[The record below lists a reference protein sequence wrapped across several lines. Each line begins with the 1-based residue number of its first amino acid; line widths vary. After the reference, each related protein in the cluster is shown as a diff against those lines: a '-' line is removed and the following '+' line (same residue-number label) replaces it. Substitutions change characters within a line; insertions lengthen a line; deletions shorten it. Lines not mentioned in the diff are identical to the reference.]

1 MTISEVMM
9 TNKISKG
16 QFFTKKDMWLK
27 KHILDFIISTKRR
40 VIYDPFAGGGDL
52 IKVFFELGY
61 KKSKGFDL
69 DPELGWELNDSL
81 KNIPKIEN
89 SILITNPPYIS
100 KSSAIRKKLSEL
112 DQYFFNKDYDD
123 VYLLALEKM
132 LESND
137 FVVAIVPETFIN
149 SNFKHKNLLHSITV
163 IEDNPFDDTE
173 NPICVLCF
181 DSVSKDN
188 KDIRIYKNEKLI
200 CDLETLN
207 SLRIFPEKKLKVKFN
222 DSAGWLGI
230 RGIDSTDPNVRIKF
244 DFKENIDYDWI
255 NNIKISSRHFTLVN
269 FELSINLRARFI
281 DESNILLKDLR
292 ERTSDLILT
301 PFKGNTKKG
310 VRRRRLDFL
319 TARAI
324 IEAAFNITI
333 GNTDKGKLL

>member
-1 MTISEVMM
+1 M
-9 TNKISKG
+9 
-16 QFFTKKDMWLK
+16 
-27 KHILDFIISTKRR
+27 
-40 VIYDPFAGGGDL
+40 
-52 IKVFFELGY
+52 
-61 KKSKGFDL
+61 
-69 DPELGWELNDSL
+69 
-81 KNIPKIEN
+81 
-89 SILITNPPYIS
+89 
-100 KSSAIRKKLSEL
+100 
-112 DQYFFNKDYDD
+112 
-123 VYLLALEKM
+123 
-132 LESND
+132 
-137 FVVAIVPETFIN
+137 
-149 SNFKHKNLLHSITV
+149 LHSITV